1 MSEEKNQAPAA
12 NSWQPKE
19 HRYTLRVLLE
29 EVATERQIG
38 AIGHEKLRQ
47 NVISPLFHG
56 KTRKRSDAGN

>member
-1 MSEEKNQAPAA
+1 
-12 NSWQPKE
+12 
-19 HRYTLRVLLE
+19 LE